1 MPIMIENMQ
10 ENRLPSE
17 EEVKSAYQKGEGAV
31 LLLVEMLVTMNRAL
45 QESVRVLEDKV
56 QKLEDRVVKNSQ
68 NSGKPP
74 SSDGYNKPAPKNGR
88 KRHGRKSGGQP
99 GHEGHTLKAVSK
111 PDHIKVY
118 PVSTCHHCHG
128 SLRKA
133 KVERYEKRQVFDIP
147 PVRMEVTEHR
157 VEVKQCLCCGE
168 VSKGEFPQDVTQ
180 PVQYGSEVKSQA
192 TYLNQYQLLPLK
204 RVSETFAD
212 FYGQGLA
219 NGTIVEVLQEAA
231 ERVASV
237 NAAVKQH
244 LIESAKV
251 VHFDETGLRISG
263 KLYWLHVACTRLL
276 TYYEVHGE
284 RGKKAMDKI
293 GILPNLCGTAVHD
306 GLKSYFA
313 YAEERHGLCNEH
325 HRRELEFIGERY
337 PQDWVPKFTDLL
349 FEIKDAVDLAK
360 ITQPCLSETQ
370 LSDFNH
376 RYNELVEQGLMVNP
390 PPAEPPETAKK
401 KRGRKKQSP
410 PKNLLDRLHDHKSA
424 VLAFMND
431 FNVPFDNNQ
440 AERDIRMM
448 KVKQK
453 VSGCFRSER
462 GAKAFC
468 QIRSYI
474 STARKNRQ
482 NVLVALRLA
491 FAGNPFLP
499 TFVSPLPA

>member
-1 MPIMIENMQ
+1 MIEGMPEFHLPNQ
-10 ENRLPSE
+10 EEIR
-17 EEVKSAYQKGEGAV
+17 SAYLKGEEAV
-31 LLLVEMLVTMNRAL
+31 LVLVEMLIGMNRSL

-56 QKLEDRVVKNSQ
+56 QKLEDRVVKNSS

-74 SSDGYNKPAPKNGR
+74 SSDGLNKPAPKNSR
-88 KRHGRKSGGQP
+88 KRDGRKSGGQP
-99 GHEGHTLKAVSK
+99 GHEGKTLKSVPN
-111 PDHIKVY
+111 PDHTIVH
-118 PVSTCHHCHG
+118 PVHECQHCHT
-128 SLRKA
+128 SLHEA
-133 KVERYEKRQVFDIP
+133 QVERYEKRQVFDIP
-147 PVRMEVTEHR
+147 PVQMEVTEHR
-157 VEVKQCLCCGE
+157 VEIKRCACCGKE
-168 VSKGEFPQDVTQ
+168 SKGEFPQGVTQ
-180 PVQYGSEVKSQA
+180 PVQYGSEVKAQA
-192 TYLNQYQLLPLK
+192 TYLNQYQMIPLE
-204 RVSETFAD
+204 RVSETFED

-219 NGTIVEVLQEAA
+219 DGTIVKVLQEAA

-237 NAAVKQH
+237 NAAVKKYVTELAQ
-244 LIESAKV
+244 V
-251 VHFDETGLRISG
+251 VHFDETGLRMSG
-263 KLYWLHVACTRLL
+263 KLSWLHVACTRML

-284 RGKKAMDKI
+284 RGQKAMEKM
-293 GILPNLCGTAVHD
+293 GILPNLRGTAIHD

-349 FEIKDAVDLAK
+349 FEIKAAVDLAR
-360 ITQPCLSETQ
+360 ITQPSLSETQ

-376 RYNELVEQGLMVNP
+376 RYDELIEQGLMANP
-390 PPAEPPETAKK
+390 PPEEPETVKK

-474 STARKNRQ
+474 STTRKNGQ
-482 NVLVALRLA
+482 NVLAALRLA
-491 FAGNPFLP
+491 FAGTPFLP
-499 TFVSPLPA
+499 TFVSPFPA